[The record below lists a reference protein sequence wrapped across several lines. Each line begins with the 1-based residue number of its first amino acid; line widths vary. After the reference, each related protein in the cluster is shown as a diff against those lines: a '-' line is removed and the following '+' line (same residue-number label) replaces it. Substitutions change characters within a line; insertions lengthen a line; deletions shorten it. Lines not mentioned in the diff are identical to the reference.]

1 MTTIN
6 KTLLHHDV
14 SDIPDKTLNKLSNKI
29 FKSRERGVAAIQ
41 HLAEKVLGDDGAAE
55 YFASGDAAIS
65 DRYRK
70 LLEGENTRLK
80 KNLPKSDI
88 FWPPF
93 FVGLTICTLL
103 LVIVMSYPT
112 PDQGSLFALKCLAFA
127 MAMSVGG
134 TIAAFI
140 FALENSTDLDRYK
153 GLKAK
158 QKMRGLADERTL
170 ETFINDSGKLI
181 ALSDTAIYVWD
192 GNRLGETVFAI
203 QYDAVGYVYSSI
215 FDGAVSTKIF
225 SRTGDLI
232 AELATPIQLGGDYS
246 TPNILVDAIERKLET
261 LSAG

>member
-6 KTLLHHDV
+6 KTLLPHDV
-14 SDIPDKTLNKLSNKI
+14 SDIPGKTLNKLSNKI

-41 HLAEKVLGDDGAAE
+41 HLAERVLGDDGAAE

-80 KNLPKSDI
+80 KNLPKSEFLWPI
-88 FWPPF
+88 FF
-93 FVGLTICTLL
+93 ACLTICTLL
-103 LVIVMSYPT
+103 LVAVMSYPT
-112 PDQGSLFALKCLAFA
+112 PDKGVPIALKCLGTA

-134 TIAAFI
+134 MIVVFI
-140 FALENSTDLDRYK
+140 FALENFADLARYK

-158 QKMRGLADERTL
+158 QKKQGLTDNRTL

-203 QYDAVGYVYSSI
+203 QYDAVGYLYSSI
-215 FDGAVSTKIF
+215 FDGAVSTRII

-232 AELATPIQLGGDYS
+232 VELVAPIQLDGDCS
-246 TPNILVDAIERKLET
+246 TPNVLVDAIERKLAA
-261 LSAG
+261 LSED